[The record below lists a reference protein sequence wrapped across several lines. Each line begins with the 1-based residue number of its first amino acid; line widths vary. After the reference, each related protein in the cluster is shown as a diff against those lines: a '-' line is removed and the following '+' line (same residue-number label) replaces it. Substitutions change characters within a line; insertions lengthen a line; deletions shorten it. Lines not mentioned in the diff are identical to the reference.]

1 MKRCGRAMRVGLVVL
16 GMLGGAGGEARA
28 AGEKP
33 TFTVMPFVIQ
43 PAVRGRISMEAGEVL
58 TERFAAEL
66 TRQGVFRLM
75 DSEFLETAR
84 ARGSS
89 AGAQKL
95 VRGMIGY
102 VGETYTL
109 QTRIVD
115 VKSGVVETQVAT
127 DSQGPVDE
135 LLTRG
140 LQANAEALVRA
151 WQEKKTPVP
160 EEAEAPAETP

>member
-1 MKRCGRAMRVGLVVL
+1 
-16 GMLGGAGGEARA
+16 
-28 AGEKP
+28 
-33 TFTVMPFVIQ
+33 
-43 PAVRGRISMEAGEVL
+43 
-58 TERFAAEL
+58 
-66 TRQGVFRLM
+66 
-75 DSEFLETAR
+75 
-84 ARGSS
+84 
-89 AGAQKL
+89 
-95 VRGMIGY
+95 MIGY

-151 WQEKKTPVP
+151 WQEKKAPVP
-160 EEAEAPAETP
+160 EEAEVPAETP